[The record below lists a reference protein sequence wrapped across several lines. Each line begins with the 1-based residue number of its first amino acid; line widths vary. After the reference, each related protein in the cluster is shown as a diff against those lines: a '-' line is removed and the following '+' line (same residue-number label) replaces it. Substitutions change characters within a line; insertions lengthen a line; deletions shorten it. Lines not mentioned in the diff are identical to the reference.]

1 MSEAERGRKK
11 RAKKS
16 LFREQKR
23 KLSRLDY
30 ENIIVETID
39 PDNPADGIMES
50 LEEHMSRNIRSVRM
64 YRMQQM
70 CCERER
76 GTATARCGVGAS
88 DGRSEI
94 RSPLDIVWEG
104 ENSL

>member
-1 MSEAERGRKK
+1 MRSAAGTMSEAERGRKK

-23 KLSRLDY
+23 RLSRLDY

-50 LEEHMSRNIRSVRM
+50 LEERM
-64 YRMQQM
+64 EERWERMERVFDRMLDRVEQM
-70 CCERER
+70 LEKRRDDR
-76 GTATARCGVGAS
+76 G
-88 DGRSEI
+88 
-94 RSPLDIVWEG
+94 
-104 ENSL
+104 